1 MWLRRAFFSW
11 LLPAAAVLPAWLL
24 LGWILFGS
32 SGWSLVW
39 VLLIAIPS
47 VLIGQL
53 ILTMLVRARGTVRHT
68 RTVSWADVIG
78 FGVWHLLTI
87 GVGFFNAAFWP
98 LLIAA
103 IVCFIA
109 LVWSCLWQL
118 FQEAR
123 PTAVLRRYASVGGV
137 TAPPATEA
145 DVIVITEHGE
155 PRAR

>member
-11 LLPAAAVLPAWLL
+11 LLPAAVVLPAWLL
-24 LGWILFGS
+24 IGWVIFGS
-32 SGWSLVW
+32 GALSLLW
-39 VLLIAIPS
+39 VLLIAMPS

-53 ILTMLVRARGTVRHT
+53 LLTMLVRARGTVRHT
-68 RTVSWADVIG
+68 RAVSWADAVG

-109 LVWSCLWQL
+109 LVWSSLWQL

-123 PTAVLRRYASVGGV
+123 PTAVFRRYSTYGGV
-137 TAPPATEA
+137 QGPAASEA

-155 PRAR
+155 SRAP